1 MEQRFSESSG
11 TGHVGAAGDDL
22 VKSAE
27 FRELKLDELLAKSQE
42 LRSELFNVKI
52 RKATGQLENTARLR
66 LLRREI
72 ARAETILREKR
83 GATT

>member
-1 MEQRFSESSG
+1 
-11 TGHVGAAGDDL
+11 

-27 FRELKLDELLAKSQE
+27 FRDLSLDELEAKSQE

-52 RKATGQLENTARLR
+52 RKATGQLENTAKLR

-72 ARAETILREKR
+72 ARAETILREQR

>member
-1 MEQRFSESSG
+1 
-11 TGHVGAAGDDL
+11 

-27 FRELKLDELLAKSQE
+27 FRDLSLEELEAKSQE

-52 RKATGQLENTARLR
+52 RKATGQLENTAKLR